1 MARRALVTGAAVRV
15 GRAIAVELA
24 RGGFDVVVHHYGSA
38 GEAEETLEA
47 CEVAGME
54 AFAVQADLADPEGCR
69 DLAEAVA
76 SRWDSLDLLVNN
88 ASIYEPRPFEEIAL
102 DEWDRMQAINTRAP
116 FLLSQALLPLLRA
129 AASSGEGAL
138 VVHMCDIGGDRPVR
152 GYTHYAVSKAA
163 LAMLVKAMAV
173 ELAPA
178 VRSVGIAPGHVQWP
192 ESFDERTRERL
203 ARRIPMGRVGTPED
217 VARLVR
223 FLALE
228 APYVNG
234 DIIKVDGGLGS
245 RY

>member
-1 MARRALVTGAAVRV
+1 MAGRALVTGAAVRV

-38 GEAEETLEA
+38 AEATETVEA
-47 CEVAGME
+47 CRSAGVE
-54 AFAVQADLADPEGCR
+54 AFAVQADLAEPDGCR
-69 DLAEAVA
+69 VLAEVV
-76 SRWDSLDLLVNN
+76 SGRWDRLDLLVNN
-88 ASIYEPRPFEEIAL
+88 ASIYTPRPFEEITLA
-102 DEWDRMQAINTRAP
+102 EWDEMQAINARAP
-116 FLLSQALLPLLRA
+116 FLLSQSLLPLLRA
-129 AASSGEGAL
+129 ATEPGAL
-138 VVHMCDIGGDRPVR
+138 VVHMCDIGGERPVR
-152 GYTHYAVSKAA
+152 GYTHYSASKAA

-178 VRSVGIAPGHVQWP
+178 VRCVGIAPGHVQWP
-192 ESFDERTRERL
+192 AAYDEKTRSRL
-203 ARRIPMGRVGTPED
+203 TRRIPMGRVGTPED

>member
-15 GRAIAVELA
+15 GRSIALELA
-24 RGGFDVVVHHYGSA
+24 RSGFDVAVHHHDSTH
-38 GEAEETLEA
+38 EAEQVVEQCRGEG
-47 CEVAGME
+47 VA
-54 AFAVQADLADPEGCR
+54 AFVVQADLADPEGCR
-69 DLAEAVA
+69 RLAAAVA
-76 SRWDSLDLLVNN
+76 GRWDSLDLLVNN
-88 ASIYEPRPFEEIAL
+88 ASIYRPRGFEEISVA
-102 DEWDRMQAINTRAP
+102 EWDEMQAINARAP

-129 AASSGEGAL
+129 APAPEGAL
-138 VVHMCDIGGDRPVR
+138 VVHMCDIGAERPVR
-152 GYTHYAVSKAA
+152 GYAHYSASKAA
-163 LAMLVKAMAV
+163 LVMLVKAMAV

-192 ESFDERTRERL
+192 EEFDAPTRERL
-203 ARRIPMGRVGTPED
+203 TRRIPMGRVGTPED

-228 APYVNG
+228 APYING